1 MVQKIKFKKSKN
13 RDWKQKSK
21 KIKVQEKQKSKNAV
35 KNTIKETIWKISQN
49 WSLSDQKMPTMRVKQ
64 GQWWEKDQYQ
74 VTLSWNFKTPG
85 IKRKS

>member
-13 RDWKQKSK
+13 TDWKQKSK

-49 WSLSDQKMPTMRVKQ
+49 WSLSDQKMPTMRVKVNDEKKTNTKLHYHEISRLQ
-64 GQWWEKDQYQ
+64 G
-74 VTLSWNFKTPG
+74 
-85 IKRKS
+85 

>member
-13 RDWKQKSK
+13 TDWKQKSK

-49 WSLSDQKMPTMRVKQ
+49 WSLSDQKMPTMRVKVNDGKKTNPKLHYHEISRLQ
-64 GQWWEKDQYQ
+64 G
-74 VTLSWNFKTPG
+74 
-85 IKRKS
+85 